1 MVNYSELGVE
11 NLGIIK
17 FSTLDLTTKVNPDQ
31 SRIANSFSSE
41 LFLRKKKESLNTIS
55 NGIEPL
61 FLNSDQKSFPRQTM
75 ENQIYHEWGGP

>member
-17 FSTLDLTTKVNPDQ
+17 FSTLEFTTKVNPDQ
-31 SRIANSFSSE
+31 SRMANSFSSE
-41 LFLRKKKESLNTIS
+41 LFLNTIS

-75 ENQIYHEWGGP
+75 ENQIYHEWGGPWKI